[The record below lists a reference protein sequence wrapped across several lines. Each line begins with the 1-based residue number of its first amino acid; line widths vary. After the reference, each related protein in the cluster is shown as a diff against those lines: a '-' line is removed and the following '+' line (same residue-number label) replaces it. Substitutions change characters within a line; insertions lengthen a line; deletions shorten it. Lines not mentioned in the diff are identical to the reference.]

1 MNKKDL
7 NKIASIENAIKDKY
21 GAEAIVNPKS
31 NWTEEKEKQYLEQM
45 KEHYDN
51 LQNNYIGQ
59 EKVDVNGI
67 KMSKKLLNRESLKS
81 CPVCGSFP
89 KSSMDD
95 VCLVKFDCCNICYI
109 KYVEDR
115 EERWLKDG
123 DQMKINKTRFKEI
136 IKEEVAKMGTGQLG
150 QQSVDQRNAMRQ
162 GGIDD
167 KERAAIATVSK
178 KLALAAKSGNI
189 LGGTLATRLQ
199 QLVAEIDKLLGSSQP
214 SQPTQQGAQE

>member
-1 MNKKDL
+1 MQLTGLLMNKKDL

-115 EERWLKDG
+115 EERWLKGWRPDEN
-123 DQMKINKTRFKEI
+123 QQNK
-136 IKEEVAKMGTGQLG
+136 A
-150 QQSVDQRNAMRQ
+150 
-162 GGIDD
+162 
-167 KERAAIATVSK
+167 
-178 KLALAAKSGNI
+178 
-189 LGGTLATRLQ
+189 
-199 QLVAEIDKLLGSSQP
+199 
-214 SQPTQQGAQE
+214 